1 MSTCKSLIEKRK
13 FIRMKIAFYGQTINP
28 DFFEELSRLFGLLK
42 EKHIESYIYQP
53 FLDYLRLDCGI
64 KPEVS
69 GQFYST
75 EDLPSDISF
84 MFSLGGDG
92 TFLKSFLF
100 AKNGSIP
107 LVGINTGR
115 LGFLSDISREE
126 IESAII
132 DILEGNIHIDE
143 RTVLELDF
151 ISEKRHERQYAL
163 NEVTVT
169 KLDSASMINIHTSIN
184 DEFLN
189 TYWADGLIVATPT
202 GSTAYSLSVGGP
214 ILTPDSENF
223 VISPIAPHNLTVRP
237 MVVPDHHT
245 ITLHVEG
252 RGQHF
257 LVSVDSKSEPVYF
270 TESLRIKKAPFKVKT
285 IRLKGHSFFSTLRNK
300 LMWGVDKRN

>member
-1 MSTCKSLIEKRK
+1 
-13 FIRMKIAFYGQTINP
+13 MKIAFYGQTINP
-28 DFFEELSRLFGLLK
+28 DFIEELLQLFSRLKAKQVECYVYRPFG
-42 EKHIESYIYQP
+42 EYMQH
-53 FLDYLRLDCGI
+53 DCGI
-64 KPEVS
+64 FPAIAGLFDNSNDLHDDVS
-69 GQFYST
+69 Y
-75 EDLPSDISF
+75 

-92 TFLKSFLF
+92 TFLKSFLL

-126 IESAII
+126 IESAID
-132 DILEGNIHIDE
+132 DIIEGNILIDE
-143 RTVLELDF
+143 RTALELE
-151 ISEKRHERQYAL
+151 IVSEKKTELQYAL
-163 NEVTVT
+163 NEIAVT
-169 KLDSASMINIHTSIN
+169 KLDSSSMINIHTYIN

-202 GSTAYSLSVGGP
+202 GSTAYTLSVGGP
-214 ILTPDSENF
+214 ILTPDSENI

-237 MVVPDHHT
+237 VVVPDHHS

-252 RGQHF
+252 RGLHY
-257 LVSVDSKSEPVYF
+257 LASIDSKSEPIYF
-270 TESLRIKKAPFKVKT
+270 TEYLKIRKAPFKVKT